1 MKNQNQELNPLEIRR
16 FVSFTRLKV
25 KNFIWFLLVLTP
37 AVMSFHSHISL
48 TEDLWQSKEIRFKK
62 SEISQLFTLK
72 SSEKATLNLSTDAIQ
87 STSVEIMVKNHVNK
101 GAKTGALACQIKLG
115 SQDGRF
121 LLNRKDRGGK
131 LVYWMAI
138 LPSKGNDGFK
148 LKEETAVDYILE
160 KVTKDQIV
168 TE

>member
-16 FVSFTRLKV
+16 FVSFARLKL
-25 KNFIWFLLVLTP
+25 KNFIWFLLVLAP
-37 AVMSFHSHISL
+37 AAMSFQGHFNL

-101 GAKTGALACQIKLG
+101 GAKTGALACHIKLG